1 MLQPRWMRKSL
12 LIEIT
17 FAFGGSSPNVT
28 LNTPARST
36 QSRLTITSAFFT
48 AACASG
54 GIALPAGI
62 AAMFGWSLGNE
73 APILSSV
80 MTLALSPSANATRS
94 FQAST
99 LREVRPHRMT
109 MFFAPLRIAAA
120 FFTASADGAESACGM
135 KRAGSTGLISSV
147 SLASCSSASKLM

>member
-1 MLQPRWMRKSL
+1 
-12 LIEIT
+12 
-17 FAFGGSSPNVT
+17 
-28 LNTPARST
+28 
-36 QSRLTITSAFFT
+36 
-48 AACASG
+48 
-54 GIALPAGI
+54 
-62 AAMFGWSLGNE
+62 
-73 APILSSV
+73 

-120 FFTASADGAESACGM
+120 FFTISADGAVSVCGM
-135 KRAGSTGLISSV
+135 KRAGSTGLSSSV